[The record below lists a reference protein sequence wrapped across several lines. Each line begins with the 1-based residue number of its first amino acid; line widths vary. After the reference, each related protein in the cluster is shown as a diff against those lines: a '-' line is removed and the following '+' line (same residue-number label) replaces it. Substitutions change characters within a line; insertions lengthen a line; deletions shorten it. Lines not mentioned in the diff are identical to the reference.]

1 MLKLPM
7 LLGTTVVVALIL
19 VSASASEV
27 PSLCRQSGYFALV
40 DNTPEFYTCRA
51 SPAGGFSLQFLRCS
65 SGAVFSSKAGQCTE
79 VTDLSRLAREDGN
92 IENPTIPPDNLDDST
107 STSVKPV
114 EVTTEAPIPTK
125 EAAGETSEDPEEATT
140 DEPSTDEPSTDE
152 PTTDE
157 PSTDEPS
164 TDEPST
170 DEPSTDEPSSDGPST
185 DDPSTDEPSSDTTEE
200 PADKTTDDAS
210 TDDPTTDD
218 PSTDDS
224 TTDDGTGTTS
234 TDDGT
239 SATEVLNCP
248 STGFFPKD
256 DNCNEF
262 VLCYDDG
269 SDLHSSVFKCPG
281 DMQFDPK
288 TSFCSLE
295 FDCASV

>member
-185 DDPSTDEPSSDTTEE
+185 DDPSTD
-200 PADKTTDDAS
+200 
-210 TDDPTTDD
+210 
-218 PSTDDS
+218 DS